1 MKDRTALSM
10 VRAAERDARLAKGGT
25 IVEATSG
32 NTGISLAWLGGVLG
46 YRVIIVVP
54 DDQSIE
60 RRALIEAL
68 GAEIVLTPGKGG
80 MPAAGARAAEIV
92 ASTPG
97 AWLAG
102 QGGNPANPAAHY
114 ATTGP
119 EIWEQTDGHVDWF
132 VSAVGTGGTISG
144 AGRFLRERN
153 PGLRIV
159 AVEPAESAVLN
170 GGQWHPHKIQGIS
183 GGPAAAP
190 VTDLALIDQTLDI
203 PQAEA
208 LDTTREL
215 MRHAGLAV
223 GISSGAAVAAARILA
238 ARPETAGQVIVTI
251 IADTAERYYSTD
263 LFDHHTAATPE
274 GTAQ

>member
-1 MKDRTALSM
+1 
-10 VRAAERDARLAKGGT
+10 
-25 IVEATSG
+25 
-32 NTGISLAWLGGVLG
+32 
-46 YRVIIVVP
+46 
-54 DDQSIE
+54 
-60 RRALIEAL
+60 
-68 GAEIVLTPGKGG
+68 
-80 MPAAGARAAEIV
+80 
-92 ASTPG
+92 
-97 AWLAG
+97 
-102 QGGNPANPAAHY
+102 
-114 ATTGP
+114 
-119 EIWEQTDGHVDWF
+119 WEQTDGHVDWF